1 MKLRDIMQPFPQT
14 VRRDDKLIIA
24 RDIMLWGQFRHLPV
38 LDQGKLVGVL
48 SEGDIAAHQART
60 GESLASSPDD
70 TVRMA
75 MQPEPHTAH
84 PDDSVTEAAGRMAT
98 ERIGCLPILD
108 KGELVGLVTTTDI
121 LAAEVRRAMTS
132 KDGMTVSDVMT
143 RAPITVHPD
152 DGLLD
157 AAGRMQTQHI
167 RHLPVVNSDNKVVG
181 MLSDRDV
188 RTAVGDPTRAFDD
201 DTSSL
206 NDLKVGDIMSSPA
219 ITTTKDVTV
228 KQVAQLFVSR
238 DAGAVPVIGHDERLI
253 GIVSYIDILRA
264 AL

>member
-1 MKLRDIMQPFPQT
+1 MKLRDIMQRFPQT
-14 VRRDDKLIIA
+14 VRPDDKLTIA

-48 SEGDIAAHQART
+48 SERDIAAHQART

-70 TVRMA
+70 TVAMA
-75 MQPEPHTAH
+75 MQREPHTAH
-84 PDDSVTEAAGRMAT
+84 PDDSITEAAARMAS
-98 ERIGCLPILD
+98 EKVGCLPILD
-108 KGELVGLVTTTDI
+108 RGELVGLVTTTDI
-121 LAAEVRRAMTS
+121 LAAEVRKSMSS
-132 KDGMTVSDVMT
+132 KDGLTVDEVMT
-143 RAPITVHPD
+143 RAPITVRPD

-157 AAGRMQTQHI
+157 AAAKMQTQHI
-167 RHLPVVNSDNKVVG
+167 RHLPVVDSDNKVVG
-181 MLSDRDV
+181 VLSDRDV
-188 RTAVGDPTRAFDD
+188 RTAVGDPTRAFED

-206 NDLKVGDIMSSPA
+206 NDLKVRDVMSSPA
-219 ITTTKDVTV
+219 ITTTKQTTC
-228 KQVAQLFVSR
+228 KEVAQLFVTR